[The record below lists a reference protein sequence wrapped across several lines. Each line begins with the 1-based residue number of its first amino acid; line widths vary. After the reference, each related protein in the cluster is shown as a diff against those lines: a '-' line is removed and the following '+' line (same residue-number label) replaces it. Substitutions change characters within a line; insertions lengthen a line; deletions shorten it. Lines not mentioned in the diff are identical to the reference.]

1 MVIEIDLDKI
11 SKQKQTTPPV
21 ENNSAVK
28 VTIGEDQTL
37 KVKPQDSLDQL
48 YEQVKNRQ
56 LYFLKKK
63 HPNEAK

>member
-28 VTIGEDQTL
+28 VTIGEDQAL
-37 KVKPQDSLDQL
+37 KVKP
-48 YEQVKNRQ
+48 
-56 LYFLKKK
+56 
-63 HPNEAK
+63 